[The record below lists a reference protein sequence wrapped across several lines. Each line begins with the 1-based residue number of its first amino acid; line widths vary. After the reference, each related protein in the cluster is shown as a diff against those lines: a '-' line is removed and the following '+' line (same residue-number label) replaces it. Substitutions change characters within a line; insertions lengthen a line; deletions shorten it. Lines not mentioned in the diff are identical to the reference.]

1 MSLVPIK
8 LMRNGL
14 SKNTLLNLK
23 NETND
28 IDTDDYLESRI
39 NTNTRAKKLL
49 AIEDASEMA
58 KLYLQKTGVFE
69 TITRDIKKET
79 GENFTF
85 QCKRTNAMKVKKKTD
100 IEYIMMEIK
109 YNNTTGH
116 YGMAKVNHRNKT
128 ARLYDSMVKNESDF
142 KKPLKK
148 VLTNTYKLSVSK
160 NTLQPTGGFVA
171 DSFDEFKEPNYSG
184 GVPKKLLE
192 KAFELSQYD
201 ELSQHHFCYV
211 ESLLAM
217 MRDLGHGNIGP
228 GDPRDRL
235 IFVKAV
241 IWGILHKYVPKTN
254 RRSAQWKYFEN
265 NFPYIL
271 DTRKPDGKR
280 LRMVRGYVQVP
291 PPDGEVKMTFLKLP
305 LRTDIDDSWSLKKIL
320 DWAGGA

>member
-1 MSLVPIK
+1 MPLVPIK

-69 TITRDIKKET
+69 AITRDVKKET

-128 ARLYDSMVKNESDF
+128 AILYDSMSKNESDF
-142 KKPLKK
+142 KKPLNK

-160 NTLQPTGGFVA
+160 KHTSTN
-171 DSFDEFKEPNYSG
+171 G
-184 GVPKKLLE
+184 GV
-192 KAFELSQYD
+192 
-201 ELSQHHFCYV
+201 C
-211 ESLLAM
+211 
-217 MRDLGHGNIGP
+217 G
-228 GDPRDRL
+228 
-235 IFVKAV
+235 
-241 IWGILHKYVPKTN
+241 
-254 RRSAQWKYFEN
+254 
-265 NFPYIL
+265 
-271 DTRKPDGKR
+271 
-280 LRMVRGYVQVP
+280 
-291 PPDGEVKMTFLKLP
+291 
-305 LRTDIDDSWSLKKIL
+305 
-320 DWAGGA
+320 